1 MKFCI
6 YEVRD
11 DERQML
17 ETLRQKYQLELVLTS
32 EMLDLD
38 TIAHAQGCD
47 GVSTLGYSRLNRE
60 VLTKLAEMGI
70 YACSSRCIGINH
82 IDTQAAR
89 QLKIRISNASYS
101 PYGVADYTVMLML
114 MLIRRYKPALWRQ
127 QVNDYSLGGLMGREM
142 RDMTV
147 GIIGTGRIG
156 CAVMENLSG
165 FGCKLLCSDVR
176 QNPEAAQLGEYV
188 GVDEIFT
195 RCDMISLHT
204 PLLDSTRHLV
214 NERTLSLM
222 KPDGMLINCARGELM
237 DIQAVTRAIENQRIG
252 GVAMD
257 VFEKED
263 GIYHHDCRTD
273 ILKNRDMAYL
283 RQFPN
288 VIMTQH
294 MAFYTREAVDS
305 MVTCGIESLVA
316 FTQGK
321 EYFCEIR

>member
-32 EMLDLD
+32 EVLDLD
-38 TIAHAQGCD
+38 TIAYAQGCN

-82 IDTQAAR
+82 IDIQAAR
-89 QLKIRISNASYS
+89 ELKIGISNASYS

>member
-1 MKFCI
+1 MKFCV
-6 YEVRD
+6 YEVRE

-17 ETLRQKYQLELVLTS
+17 ETLRQKYDLELVIT
-32 EMLDLD
+32 EQDLNEE
-38 TIAHAQGCD
+38 TLQLAEGCD
-47 GVSTLGYSRLNRE
+47 GVSTLGHSQMTRNLLE
-60 VLTKLAEMGI
+60 KLSEMGI
-70 YACSSRCIGINH
+70 HSYSCRCIGINH
-82 IDTQAAR
+82 IDLQAAHE
-89 QLKIRISNASYS
+89 LKIRVSNANYS

-142 RDMTV
+142 RGMTV

-156 CAVMENLSG
+156 CAVMQNLSG
-165 FGCKLLCSDVR
+165 FGCKLLCNSHR
-176 QNPEAAQLGEYV
+176 ERPEAARLGEYV
-188 GVDEIFT
+188 SLDEIFT

-222 KPDGMLINCARGELM
+222 KPDAMIVNCARGELM
-237 DIQAVTRAIENQRIG
+237 DIQAVTRAIENQKIG

-257 VFEKED
+257 VFEKEN

-294 MAFYTREAVDS
+294 MAFYTAEAVDS
-305 MVTCGIESLVA
+305 MVICGIESLVA
-316 FTQGK
+316 FAQGK
-321 EYFCEIR
+321 QYPCEIV